1 MGLPGSQTHKEI
13 DSEQSPKHFDRELY
27 DVMGRVANPS
37 LMRSQ
42 NTSLEEFTSWLSFEG
57 SVEVGQE

>member
-13 DSEQSPKHFDRELY
+13 DSEQSPKHYDRELRA
-27 DVMGRVANPS
+27 MWWGGVANPVWFGHRI
-37 LMRSQ
+37 L
-42 NTSLEEFTSWLSFEG
+42 LEELTSWLSFEG